1 MSSHVLGRLMPLLL
15 GGLLCLVSPACAQCQ
30 VGVEADVLPYATGG
44 WYASGWFGRSHIR
57 IRVVASQVELP
68 EFTIRG
74 DFHDG
79 ESRAYAGLVDYFPM
93 GALRGP
99 WLGTGV
105 EHWRNRIGHP
115 AESVTGEYRN
125 VMATLGG
132 GWVFNLGR
140 HIYVNPWAAGHV
152 RVGGDTFA
160 QVGTRVYQP
169 PKALAEASVKFGV
182 RF

>member
-1 MSSHVLGRLMPLLL
+1 MCRRLMPLLL
-15 GGLLCLVSPACAQCQ
+15 GGLLCLVSSAFAQSVQ

-68 EFTIRG
+68 DFTIKG

-79 ESRAYAGLVDYFPM
+79 ESRAYAGLVDYFPRA
-93 GALRGP
+93 ALRGP
-99 WLGTGV
+99 WLGGGL

-115 AESVTGEYRN
+115 AETVTGEYRN

-132 GWVFNLGR
+132 GWVFDVGR
-140 HIYVNPWAAGHV
+140 HIYINPWAAGHV
-152 RVGGDTFA
+152 RVGGDTSA
-160 QVGTRVYQP
+160 RVGTRVYEP
-169 PKALAEASVKFGV
+169 PAALAEASVKVGV